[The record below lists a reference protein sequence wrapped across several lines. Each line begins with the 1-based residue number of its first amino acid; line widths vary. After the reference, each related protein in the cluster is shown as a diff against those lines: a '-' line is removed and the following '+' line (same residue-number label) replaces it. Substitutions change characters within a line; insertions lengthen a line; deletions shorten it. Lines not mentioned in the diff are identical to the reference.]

1 MTAPGQTTNPHP
13 DPSGAVLGTAKEQTG
28 VVAGAATSAA
38 GDVAATAK
46 EQAGNIVGETLDQAK
61 NVTAQLQ
68 DSARAQF
75 DKQSETVAEQLR
87 TLSQQF
93 RDGDTSGLAGKLMTE
108 AGERLQGLSQYVD
121 RVGPQGLVDDVRRY
135 ARRSPG
141 SFFLTA
147 ALAGFVGG
155 RLAKAAKSGPVTATG
170 NLPGRPATA
179 TPALTPTTGAPALA
193 TPVIAAPVIAIPALD
208 VTGVDVTGV
217 DVTGF
222 DVTGTPV
229 VPTRGVEGGRQ

>member
-1 MTAPGQTTNPHP
+1 MTAPGQTTNAPQNP
-13 DPSGAVLGTAKEQTG
+13 TGAVLDTAKQETG
-28 VVAGAATSAA
+28 AVAGAATGAA

-46 EQAGNIVGETLDQAK
+46 EQAGNVVGETLDQAR

-75 DKQSETVAEQLR
+75 DKQSETVAVALR
-87 TLSQQF
+87 ALSQQF
-93 RDGDTSGLAGKLMTE
+93 REGDTSGLAGKLMTE

-121 RVGPQGLVDDVRRY
+121 RVGPQGLLDDVRGY

-155 RLAKAAKSGPVTATG
+155 RLAKAAKAGSGT
-170 NLPGRPATA
+170 LPGRPVPNPPEL
-179 TPALTPTTGAPALA
+179 TPASGAPAL
-193 TPVIAAPVIAIPALD
+193 TRPPVD
-208 VTGVDVTGV
+208 VTAVDVTTVDVTGV
-217 DVTGF
+217 GVPPVGAPVSGF
-222 DVTGTPV
+222 DLTGTPV
-229 VPTRGVEGGRQ
+229 VPTRGFQP